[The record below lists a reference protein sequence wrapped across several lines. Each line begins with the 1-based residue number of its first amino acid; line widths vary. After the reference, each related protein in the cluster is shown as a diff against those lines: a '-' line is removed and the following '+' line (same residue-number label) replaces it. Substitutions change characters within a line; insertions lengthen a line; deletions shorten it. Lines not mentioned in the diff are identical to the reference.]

1 MSYSGTETGNA
12 RELGQKLKDTRHQLG
27 LSQAQLAVILGVSDT
42 ALSRWEHGNRN
53 PRAEHSQQI
62 LRWLQQVGQNQTG

>member
-27 LSQAQLAVILGVSDT
+27 LSQAQLAVILGVSDA

-53 PRAEHSQQI
+53 PWARHSQQL
-62 LRWLQQVGQNQTG
+62 LRWLQQVDQNQTG